1 MSQKR
6 ALEYLE
12 KEKYWQRQ
20 IDRLAS
26 SGLKQSEFC
35 RKQHLNPNKLSWW
48 KRKLAAKNPT
58 GLQNDLAIEVAEPS
72 LFVPVEIQSPA
83 RASTASLPVAEIEL
97 STRIVR
103 VYAGINRHALYEVLA
118 ALREHTF

>member
-20 IDRLAS
+20 IERLAS

-48 KRKLAAKNPT
+48 KRRLAAKN
-58 GLQNDLAIEVAEPS
+58 LASQPNAPVVEVSEQA
-72 LFVPVEIQSPA
+72 LFVPVEIQNPA
-83 RASTASLPVAEIEL
+83 RASTPSFPVAEIEL

-118 ALREHTF
+118 ALREHSF

>member
-20 IDRLAS
+20 IARLAS

-35 RKQHLNPNKLSWW
+35 LKQHLNPNKLSWW
-48 KRKLAAKNPT
+48 KRKLAAKNP
-58 GLQNDLAIEVAEPS
+58 GGQQDDQVIEVSEQP

-83 RASTASLPVAEIEL
+83 RATSPSLPVAEIEL

-118 ALREHTF
+118 ALRENAF